1 MFIGTVLKS
10 LEIEDLVC
18 CNGVSQPC
26 FLARSF
32 VQSSDVHSSFD
43 DSGNQT
49 FDNNNLTP
57 SEEEDMF
64 FEAPENLVN
73 SDSLSSQNSLSFDFA
88 SFKPPSFSRI
98 AGLLPGD
105 VVQARMNDFEIIDTM
120 YSFVKAQ
127 IVIYDQNSSSY
138 KNIDMQVANFLPVV
152 CSHYL

>member
-32 VQSSDVHSSFD
+32 VQSSDVHLSFD
-43 DSGNQT
+43 DTGNQT
-49 FDNNNLTP
+49 FDHNNSTP
-57 SEEEDMF
+57 SEGEDKF
-64 FEAPENLVN
+64 YEAPENLVN
-73 SDSLSSQNSLSFDFA
+73 SDYPSPQNSLSSEYS
-88 SFKPPSFSRI
+88 SFKPPSFSRV

-105 VVQARMNDFEIIDTM
+105 VVQARMDDIEIMNTM
-120 YSFVKAQ
+120 DSFVKAQ

-138 KNIDMQVANFLPVV
+138 KNIDTQVANFLSVV